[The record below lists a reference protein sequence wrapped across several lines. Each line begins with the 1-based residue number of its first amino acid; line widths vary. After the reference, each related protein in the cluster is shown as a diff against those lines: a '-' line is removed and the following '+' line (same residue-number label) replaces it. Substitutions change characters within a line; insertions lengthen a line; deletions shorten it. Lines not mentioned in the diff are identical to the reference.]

1 MVIVRFKGG
10 LGNQLFQYGLY
21 RNLELLGKDVR
32 ADISDYEENRDSRDF
47 LLRDIGIK
55 LDYANANDTEKYR
68 GKLNSIIEIVRR
80 KYGLRKS
87 YFGEKEDIFDKK
99 IFLLDNIYLDGYW
112 QNELY
117 FKEIES
123 EIREELINLLY
134 QNDSVKKTD
143 LKNRIESENSIA
155 VHIRRGDY
163 IKKNSI
169 YTNLSKSD
177 YYDKA
182 IDYIRNK
189 IENPIIYLFSDDTE
203 WVKQKFKGKEFAIV
217 EDYEGK
223 SEQEDLILMSKCK
236 HNIIANSSYSWWAA
250 WINCNNEKIVIAP
263 KEWFSINK
271 KTNIVCSSWLTI

>member
-21 RNLELLGKDVR
+21 KNLELLGKDVR
-32 ADISDYEENRDSRDF
+32 ADISDYEENRDSRNF
-47 LLRDIGIK
+47 LLRDIGMK
-55 LDYANANDTEKYR
+55 LVYANANDIEKYR
-68 GKLNSIIEIVRR
+68 GRLNSIIEIVRR

-99 IFLLDNIYLDGYW
+99 IFLLDDIYLDGFW

-123 EIREELINLLY
+123 EIREELIKLLY
-134 QNDSVKKTD
+134 QNDNVKKTD
-143 LKNRIESENSIA
+143 LKNKIENENSIA

-169 YTNLSKSD
+169 YTNLGESD

-182 IDYIRNK
+182 IEYIRDK
-189 IENPIIYLFSDDTE
+189 VENPVFYLFSDDTE
-203 WVKQKFKGKEFAIV
+203 WIKEKYRGKEFVIV

-250 WINCNNEKIVIAP
+250 WINCNNKKIVIAP

-271 KTNIVCSSWLTI
+271 KTNIVCSSWLSI

>member
-21 RNLELLGKDVR
+21 KNLELLGKDVR
-32 ADISDYEENRDSRDF
+32 ADISDYEENRDSRNF
-47 LLRDIGIK
+47 LLRDIGMK
-55 LDYANANDTEKYR
+55 LVYANANDIEKYR
-68 GKLNSIIEIVRR
+68 GRLNSIIEIVRR

-99 IFLLDNIYLDGYW
+99 IFLLDDIYLDGFW

-123 EIREELINLLY
+123 EIREELIKLLY
-134 QNDSVKKTD
+134 QNDNVKKTD
-143 LKNRIESENSIA
+143 LKNKIENENSIA

-169 YTNLSKSD
+169 YTNLGESD

-182 IDYIRNK
+182 IEYIRDK
-189 IENPIIYLFSDDTE
+189 VENPVFYLFSDDTE
-203 WVKQKFKGKEFAIV
+203 WIKQKYRGKEFVIV

-250 WINCNNEKIVIAP
+250 WINCNNKKVVIAP

-271 KTNIVCSSWLTI
+271 KTNIVCSSWLSI

>member
-21 RNLELLGKDVR
+21 KNLELLGKDVR
-32 ADISDYEENRDSRDF
+32 ADISDYEENRDSRNF
-47 LLRDIGIK
+47 LLRDIGMK
-55 LDYANANDTEKYR
+55 LVYANANDIEKYR
-68 GKLNSIIEIVRR
+68 GRLNSIIEIVRR

-99 IFLLDNIYLDGYW
+99 IFLLDDIYLDGFW

-134 QNDSVKKTD
+134 QNDNVKKTD
-143 LKNRIESENSIA
+143 LKNKIENENSIA

-169 YTNLSKSD
+169 YTNLGESD

-182 IDYIRNK
+182 IEYIRNK
-189 IENPIIYLFSDDTE
+189 VENPVFYLFSDDTE
-203 WVKQKFKGKEFAIV
+203 WIKEKYRGKEFVIV

-250 WINCNNEKIVIAP
+250 WINCNNKKIVIAP
-263 KEWFSINK
+263 KEWFFINK
-271 KTNIVCSSWLTI
+271 KTNIVCSSWLSI

>member
-21 RNLELLGKDVR
+21 KNLELLGKDVR
-32 ADISDYEENRDSRDF
+32 ADISDYEENRDSRNF
-47 LLRDIGIK
+47 LLRDIGMK
-55 LDYANANDTEKYR
+55 LVYANANDIEKYR
-68 GKLNSIIEIVRR
+68 GRLNSIIEIVRR

-99 IFLLDNIYLDGYW
+99 IFLLDDIYLDGFW

-123 EIREELINLLY
+123 EIREELIKLLY
-134 QNDSVKKTD
+134 QNDNVKKTD
-143 LKNRIESENSIA
+143 LKNKIENENSIA

-169 YTNLSKSD
+169 YTNLGESD

-182 IDYIRNK
+182 IEHIRDK
-189 IENPIIYLFSDDTE
+189 VENPVFYLFSDDTE
-203 WVKQKFKGKEFAIV
+203 WIKEKYRGKEFVIV

-250 WINCNNEKIVIAP
+250 WINCNNKKIVIAP

-271 KTNIVCSSWLTI
+271 KTNIVCSSWLSI